1 MLEDLLK
8 RDDVLNFINEIKTS
22 ERYFQKNNS
31 SSLLNSI
38 NISTDIALY
47 IFYDA
52 LFKYKVI
59 IDDIYLFDE
68 YLEQLDKLYKKLDDF
83 ENIRAG
89 INKLICKML
98 IIKNDIKDVKDKV
111 SRDSIINEVFNK
123 YIKDGYFI
131 HGFNYSY
138 SDDILNKGFI
148 PEVYDN
154 LYEKFIKVNNIF
166 AKYNVINVIPKD
178 FLSKKVFFTDDL
190 VRGCYYS
197 LYAPLY
203 FYEFLT
209 NEEYFGKRIKK
220 DYYLKDDYN
229 HLIGY
234 LKRFMSNN
242 LFSEADRKYILE
254 VVEEEWNLLHRKEKK
269 VSLLL
274 VKRKDIFDKDVDIN
288 KYLDDDSDIYEI
300 VDRMLNPKYNNIYC
314 DKEIGKDKLS
324 VLLFETYIDYKEEII
339 EEDEELE
346 LYKYKSEEL
355 NKEFLDKYGNVSI
368 LLLVGSL
375 FITLG
380 VIITIIGLLRG

>member
-8 RDDVLNFINEIKTS
+8 RNDVLSFIDDIRNN

-52 LFKYKVI
+52 LFKYKTI

-68 YLEQLDKLYKKLDDF
+68 YIEQLEKLYKKLDDF

-98 IIKNDIKDVKDKV
+98 IIKNDIKDVEDKS
-111 SRDSIINEVFNK
+111 SRDSIITEVFNK
-123 YIKDGYFI
+123 YIVDGYFI

-138 SDDILNKGFI
+138 SDDILENGFK
-148 PEVYDN
+148 PEEYNN
-154 LYEKFIKVNNIF
+154 LYEKFVKVNNIF
-166 AKYNVINVIPKD
+166 AKYNVINIIPKD

-190 VRGCYYS
+190 VKGCYYS

-203 FYEFLT
+203 FYGFLT

-229 HLIGY
+229 HMIGY
-234 LKRFMSNN
+234 LKRYMSNN
-242 LFSEADRKYILE
+242 LFSEIDRKYILD

-269 VSLLL
+269 ISLLL
-274 VKRKDIFDKDVDIN
+274 VKRKDIFDKDVDVN

-300 VDRMLNPKYNNIYC
+300 IDRMLNPKYNNIYC
-314 DKEIGKDKLS
+314 EKEIGIDNLN

-346 LYKYKSEEL
+346 LYRYKDEEL
-355 NKEFLDKYGNVSI
+355 KKEFLDKYGNVSI
-368 LLLVGSL
+368 LLLLGSL

-380 VIITIIGLLRG
+380 VIITIVGLLRG

>member
-52 LFKYKVI
+52 LFKYKII

-131 HGFNYSY
+131 HGFNHSY
-138 SDDILNKGFI
+138 SDDILDNGFI

-154 LYEKFIKVNNIF
+154 LYEKFIKINNIF

-300 VDRMLNPKYNNIYC
+300 VDRMLNSKYNNIYC